1 MVSLTREQLD
11 RFDQDGWLVVDDVF
25 HPEVDLDPVMAEYEQ
40 VLDRL
45 ATELRS
51 DGTISDLYAGLPF
64 GERLTRVYADAGT
77 VFAQNFDFSLPA
89 SAKENTPFWT
99 GPAVFAL
106 LRHDG
111 LLDAI
116 ESLIGPEIYSNPV
129 QHVRL
134 KPPEKLVPIDP
145 KSGKPKLG
153 ATPWHQDNSVV
164 TEDADRT
171 ETITVWFPLV
181 DVTAEMGSLQ
191 VVPGSHRDGL
201 LAHCPSKGPGGLHV
215 PDRFFRPEDGVAVP
229 MRRGSVLLMHRR
241 TLHSSLPNSSDTVRF
256 SLDLRYHPVGQPTGR
271 SALPGFVARSRSRP
285 ETELRDPQRWTDL
298 WLEARRA
305 LAHGVTP
312 RFNRWDPDSPVCA

>member
-1 MVSLTREQLD
+1 LTRSQLD
-11 RFDQDGWLVVDDVF
+11 AFDRDGYVVVEEVF
-25 HPEVDLDPVMAEYEQ
+25 QPERDLDPLLAEYDQ

-45 ATELRS
+45 ARELHAS
-51 DGTISDLYAGLPF
+51 GAVSETYAGLPF
-64 GERLTRVYADAGT
+64 GERLTRIYAESGK
-77 VFAQNFDFSLPA
+77 VFAQYFDFSLPRGA
-89 SAKENTPFWT
+89 TEDTPFWT
-99 GPAVFAL
+99 GPAVFDL

-116 ESLIGPEIYSNPV
+116 ESLIGGEIYSNPV

-134 KPPEKLVPIDP
+134 KPPEQLVPIDP
-145 KSGKPKLG
+145 VSGRPQLG

-171 ETITVWFPLV
+171 ETITAWFPLV
-181 DVTAEMGSLQ
+181 DVTAEMGSLV
-191 VVPGSHRDGL
+191 VVPGSHKGGL

-215 PDRFFRPEDGVAVP
+215 PSRFFRPEDGVAVP
-229 MRRGSVLLMHRR
+229 MQRGSVLLMHRR

-285 ETELRDPQRWTDL
+285 ETELRDPAIWTEL

-305 LAHGVTP
+305 LAQGVP
-312 RFNRWDPDSPVCA
+312 PKFNRWDANSPVCA